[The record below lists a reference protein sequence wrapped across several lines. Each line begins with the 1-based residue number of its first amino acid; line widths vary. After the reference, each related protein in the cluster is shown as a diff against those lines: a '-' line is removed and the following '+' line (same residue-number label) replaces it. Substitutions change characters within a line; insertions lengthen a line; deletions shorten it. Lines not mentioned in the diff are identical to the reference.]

1 MPKERQV
8 SFAGGEL
15 APGLYGRTDLD
26 RYPVGARTIRNF
38 IVSPHG
44 VLVNRSGT
52 QHIGAL
58 GTSVGRVISFVFS
71 SDDSLMLS
79 FDSPFTPVFGLAA
92 WSIMS
97 AYKQNALDPR
107 HVFDKMSQ
115 TSVPYAPSDLANMR
129 FAQLGNIVYVACE
142 GHILRKFTRDPADDS
157 FTVSD
162 VSFNVPS
169 LKQPVIDANAYY
181 DQDQSGLAPGDST
194 HAARE
199 WTWFISFVIREISTG
214 AVRETSAAAITKMR
228 SSGSVLAVPSIVA
241 VHADWVAYLE
251 LGAQK
256 GTDPWNAVDWQ
267 EHPSGAAPGQYEI
280 EAIRIYRGRDGY
292 VGLVGQTTGSSF
304 IDDGAEPDFSN
315 PPPAGENPFVVY
327 SGGSI
332 VRTERPRVVTFY
344 EGRLYLASTTER
356 PSTVWASSVGQ
367 FGNFDE
373 VVTPD
378 DSDSLEFT
386 LASNIQETIRSLVPR
401 QSMVA
406 LTDSSEWLIAG
417 ASEGGVITPNS
428 IAARPISA
436 HGSTGIEPEVSGTTI
451 FFVKSKG
458 ISPRALVSGRE
469 SLESVD
475 LSLLSKHLFSGF
487 TVVDW
492 AFASEPHSILWVV
505 RSDGA
510 LLSLTYVPEQSM
522 AAWARHDIDGGLC
535 ESVAVK
541 PEGTEDSVWL
551 VVNRDGHRHL
561 ERLAYRE
568 FTDLRHAIFL
578 DSSSS
583 YNGRQ
588 LVAGDGYDFV
598 ITDTLANDGV
608 IGSDVTITFDASEPG
623 GNKDGMMIQLD
634 ADDGGLPF
642 LFLLSAGAGGAY
654 TAQVHG
660 RDMLAAMF
668 GVNNLGT
675 DWYET
680 RASIGGLDHLNGQD
694 ITIVA
699 DTDVITG
706 KTVSGGS
713 VSVGFDAAVIH
724 AGLPITAEFE
734 SLDAT
739 QDKTKEKIVSE
750 VFVELERSRGGAVG
764 AGLNET
770 LEELP
775 TREAEDDY
783 EALALKREEHRV
795 LITDRWKTSGKV
807 ALRQSEPMPMTV
819 LGLTRVITHGG

>member
-15 APGLYGRTDLD
+15 APGLHGRTDLD
-26 RYPVGARTIRNF
+26 RYPVGAKAVRNF

-44 VLVNRSGT
+44 VLMNRSGT
-52 QHIGAL
+52 QHIEKI
-58 GTSVGRVISFVFS
+58 GTSIGRVFPFVFS
-71 SDDSLMLS
+71 SEDSLMLS
-79 FDSPFTPVFGLAA
+79 FDTPFELIALGPKWLT
-92 WSIMS
+92 MS
-97 AYKQNALDPR
+97 AYRQNTLDSR
-107 HVFDKMSQ
+107 HVVDRVSQ
-115 TSVPYAPSDLANMR
+115 TSVPYGPEDLANMR
-129 FAQLGNIVYVACE
+129 FAQLGNVLYVACE
-142 GHILRKFTRDPADDS
+142 GEIFRKFTRNPADDS

-162 VSFNVPS
+162 VSFDVPTLS
-169 LKQPVIDANAYY
+169 QSIIDANAYY
-181 DQDQSGLAPGDST
+181 DQDKSGLAAGDST
-194 HAARE
+194 HASRE
-199 WTWFISFVIREISTG
+199 WVWSISFVIREIATG
-214 AVRETSAAAITKMR
+214 VVRETAAARINKMR
-228 SSGSVLAVPSIVA
+228 SSGSVLTIPSSVA

-256 GTDPWNAVDWQ
+256 GADPWSVVDWPDS
-267 EHPSGAAPGQYEI
+267 PSGAAPGQLEV

-292 VGLVGQTTGSSF
+292 VGLVGQTTGSTF

-327 SGGSI
+327 SGGSV

-356 PSTVWASSVGQ
+356 PSTVWASSVDQ
-367 FGNFDE
+367 FSNFDE
-373 VVTPD
+373 VITPD

-386 LASNIQETIRSLVPR
+386 LASNKQETIRSLVPR
-401 QSMVA
+401 QSLVA

-417 ASEGGVITPNS
+417 AVDGGVITPNS

-436 HGSTGIEPEVSGTTI
+436 HGSTGLEPEVSDSTI
-451 FFVKSKG
+451 FFVKTKG
-458 ISPRALVSGRE
+458 ISPRALVPGRE
-469 SLESVD
+469 SLQSVD
-475 LSLLSKHLFSGF
+475 LSILSKHLFGGF
-487 TVVDW
+487 TIVDW
-492 AFASEPHSILWVV
+492 AFAAEPHSILWVV

-510 LLSLTYVPEQSM
+510 LLSLTYVPEQKM

-541 PEGTEDSVWL
+541 PELTEDSVWL
-551 VVNRDGHRHL
+551 VVNRDGDRHL

-578 DSSSS
+578 DSSVS

-588 LVAGDGYDFV
+588 LVAGTGYDFI
-598 ITDTLANDGV
+598 ITDTLSNDGI
-608 IGSDVTITFDASEPG
+608 IGADVTVTFDVSEPG

-634 ADDGGLPF
+634 ASDGGLPF
-642 LFLLSAGAGGAY
+642 LFLLSAGSGGVY

-660 RDMLAAMF
+660 RHMEASMF

-680 RASIGGLDHLNGQD
+680 RTSINGLGHLEGQ
-694 ITIVA
+694 TVNIVA
-699 DTDVITG
+699 DTDIIKG
-706 KTVSGGS
+706 KVVSAGT

-734 SLDAT
+734 SLDAA
-739 QDKTKEKIVSE
+739 QDKMKEKIISE

-764 AGLNET
+764 AGLDGVF
-770 LEELP
+770 EELP
-775 TREAEDDY
+775 TREVEDGY
-783 EALALKREEHRV
+783 SALSLKREEHRV

-807 ALRQSEPMPMTV
+807 ALRQSEPMPMTI
-819 LGLTRVITHGG
+819 LGLTRVLTHGG

>member
-52 QHIGAL
+52 QHVESIGS
-58 GTSVGRVISFVFS
+58 SVGRVISFVFS
-71 SDDSLMLS
+71 ADDSLMLS
-79 FDSPFTPVFGLAA
+79 FDGPFTPLFGQAG
-92 WSIMS
+92 WMIMN

-107 HVFDKMSQ
+107 HVFDKVSH
-115 TSVPYAPSDLANMR
+115 TSVPYEPSDLVNMR
-129 FAQLGNIVYVACE
+129 FAQLGNVLYVACE
-142 GHILRKFTRDPADDS
+142 GHILRKFTRDPIDDS

-162 VSFNVPS
+162 VSFDVPS
-169 LKQPVIDANAYY
+169 LKQAVIDGNAYY
-181 DQDQSGLAPGDST
+181 DQDQSGLAAGNST

-199 WTWFISFVIREISTG
+199 WTWYVSFVIREISTG

-228 SSGSVLAVPSIVA
+228 SSGSILAVPSIVA
-241 VHADWVAYLE
+241 VHADWIAYLE

-256 GTDPWNAVDWQ
+256 GTDPWNSVDWQ

-280 EAIRIYRGRDGY
+280 EAVRVYRGRDGY

-304 IDDGAEPDFSN
+304 IDDGADPDFSN
-315 PPPAGENPFVVY
+315 PPPAGENPFEVY

-332 VRTERPRVVTFY
+332 ERTEHPRVVTFY
-344 EGRLYLASTTER
+344 EGRLYLASTIER

-373 VVTPD
+373 VLTPD

-386 LASNIQETIRSLVPR
+386 LASNGQETIRSLVPR

-417 ASEGGVITPNS
+417 ASEGGVVTPNS
-428 IAARPISA
+428 IAARPLSA
-436 HGSTGIEPEVSGTTI
+436 HGSTGLEPEVSGTTI
-451 FFVKSKG
+451 FFVKTKG
-458 ISPRALVSGRE
+458 VSPRALASGRE
-469 SLESVD
+469 SLQSVD
-475 LSLLSKHLFSGF
+475 LSLLSKHLFSGY

-510 LLSLTYVPEQSM
+510 LLSLTYVPEQKM

-541 PEGTEDSVWL
+541 PELTEDSVWL
-551 VVNRDGHRHL
+551 VMNRGGQRHL
-561 ERLAYRE
+561 ERLAHRE

-578 DSSSS
+578 DSSVS

-588 LVAGDGYDFV
+588 LVAGTGYDFV

-608 IGSDVTITFDASEPG
+608 IGADVTITFDVSEPG
-623 GNKDGMMIQLD
+623 GNKVGMMIQLD
-634 ADDGGLPF
+634 AADGGLPF
-642 LFLLSAGAGGAY
+642 LFLLSAGAGGVY

-660 RDMLAAMF
+660 RHMVESMF

-680 RASIGGLDHLNGQD
+680 RTSIGGLSHLDGQEV
-694 ITIVA
+694 TIVA
-699 DTDVITG
+699 DTDIITG
-706 KTVSGGS
+706 KVVSAGS
-713 VSVGFDAAVIH
+713 VTVGFDAAVIH

-739 QDKTKEKIVSE
+739 QDKMKEKIISE

-764 AGLNET
+764 AGLDSV